1 MTCLC
6 LPHLTFQ
13 VAGVSGKPVAFLLTD
28 SQMADPAFLG
38 DVNSLLNTGEIT
50 GDHKHA
56 DGPCM
61 TSSGS

>member
-1 MTCLC
+1 MCL
-6 LPHLTFQ
+6 LTSQ

-50 GDHKHA
+50 GNVRHIRYGQWQLD
-56 DGPCM
+56 
-61 TSSGS
+61 